1 MAARPPPSMSTAR
14 DRCEAGST
22 LHQTMSDQTPTFNFL
37 VFPYRDQYFLDTY
50 GCIVRDLQII
60 ESLRRHP
67 QVRGL
72 TVVNRPVHVLERVL
86 RRRVLSHRQNGELDG
101 LRYWDRTSYN
111 PSAPLAWDEWKRRC
125 YGPYLEE
132 IRQFAGF
139 DPTAKNVLL
148 DFNPIAAVTYDV
160 FADYFKWYDL
170 IDNFEKHN
178 RYSPWQKARVAEKY
192 RYVAEHA
199 DLITG
204 VTDAAL
210 QRFPVGKKCTL
221 HNKLLD
227 RASPHNATPDY
238 LYGFTGFVTD
248 KFDVD
253 FIRSLAT
260 GDGKRVAIYG
270 EVLDSAVGEALSKI
284 PGVQLFGRFRQA
296 DTARIHATFAV
307 GLIPYRRDRSHDE
320 SPLKLYSYLDHGRPV
335 VSLQDYEV
343 ESDYIHVVDREN
355 ISALHE
361 FVAQYSMDLA
371 RAPGETI
378 EAIRAE
384 IGDRHSW
391 HSALTGLLET
401 VL

>member
-1 MAARPPPSMSTAR
+1 
-14 DRCEAGST
+14 
-22 LHQTMSDQTPTFNFL
+22 MSDQTPTFNFL
-37 VFPYRDQYFLDTY
+37 VFPYRDQYFLGTY

-86 RRRVLSHRQNGELDG
+86 RRRVLSHRQSGESEG
-101 LRYWDRTSYN
+101 LRYWDRTSYSA
-111 PSAPLAWDEWKRRC
+111 SAPFIWDEWKRRC
-125 YGPYLEE
+125 YRPYVEM

-139 DPTAKNVLL
+139 DPAARNVLL
-148 DFNPIAAVTYDV
+148 DFNPISVVDYDA
-160 FADYFKWYDL
+160 FSDYLKWYDL

-192 RYVAEHA
+192 RYVSEHA

-210 QRFPVGKKCTL
+210 ARFPAEKKITL

-227 RASPHNATPDY
+227 RARPHAATPDF

-253 FIRSLAT
+253 FIRSLAA
-260 GDGKRVAIYG
+260 GGEERVAIYG
-270 EVLDSAVGEALSKI
+270 EVLDSAIGEALSAI
-284 PGVQLFGRFRQA
+284 PGVKLFGRFRQA

-355 ISALHE
+355 LKALHE
-361 FVAQYSMDLA
+361 FVAHSTADLA

-378 EAIRAE
+378 NAIRAE

-391 HSALTGLLET
+391 HSALTGLFET